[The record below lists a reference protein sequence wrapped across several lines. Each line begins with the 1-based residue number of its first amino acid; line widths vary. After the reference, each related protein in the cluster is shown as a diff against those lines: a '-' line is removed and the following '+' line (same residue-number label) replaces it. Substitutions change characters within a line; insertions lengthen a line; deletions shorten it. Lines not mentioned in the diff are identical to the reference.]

1 MKIPLGNHSA
11 KLLLQSLVAL
21 SGSPHNDVPSSGAL
35 AGQRVSALCA
45 IDYTGVISVETV
57 DTKEHS
63 VTSEVFL
70 AWIKCCVLPQ
80 MQAAPLSRSVLVLD
94 NARIHDRVRLEIACT
109 AVGVVVLWLPAYLCD
124 FSPIELVFNKLI
136 LVSQVTAKDAVVQA
150 CLPGPTRWGRSSRTD
165 CGR

>member
-1 MKIPLGNHSA
+1 
-11 KLLLQSLVAL
+11 
-21 SGSPHNDVPSSGAL
+21 
-35 AGQRVSALCA
+35 LCA

-70 AWIKCCVLPQ
+70 AWIKGCVLPQ

-109 AVGVVVLWLPAYLCD
+109 AVGVVVLWLPAYSCD
-124 FSPIELVFNKLI
+124 FSPIELVFNNAKRVLKEKFGRRYTAMSLSAMLTTAIYTALTAEQMCDTFEHCLI
-136 LVSQVTAKDAVVQA
+136 KVTAAERA
-150 CLPGPTRWGRSSRTD
+150 AAY
-165 CGR
+165 